1 MLFMIIE
8 TFREGNAA
16 AIGER
21 FREKGRMLP
30 EGVTYHDSWVDRKRM
45 RCFQIMEAP
54 NLEAIDEWMNRWRDL
69 VDFEVIPVQT
79 SAEFWAEADS
89 DKPK

>member
-8 TFREGNAA
+8 TFRNANA
-16 AIGER
+16 TAIGER

-30 EGVTYHDSWVDRKRM
+30 EGVTCHVSWVDRKRM
-45 RCFQIMEAP
+45 RCFQIMKAS
-54 NLEAIDEWMNRWRDL
+54 NREAIEEWTNRWRDL

-79 SAEFWAEADS
+79 SDEFWAEADPTER
-89 DKPK
+89 K